1 MASKN
6 LYYNNDETVQKII
19 TQKDLDEHNSSND
32 AHSEKFNNYTLSSP
46 TGVWSAIA
54 INPNYT
60 PDIQS
65 TEGFASMGTFICT
78 YDAADCLSNQ
88 PSQYGILLNI
98 PSVLKKSDDT
108 GNAVT
113 VTQLWFAQDGDIYS
127 RVGTLANDI
136 GMQKFTKILFTSDK
150 FPARSGT
157 SFNYTNVE
165 LGQLF
170 YRTDKQNLYIYK
182 EITKT
187 NSAGEEYTTTG
198 WVSIFEGVDNAF
210 NKLTDTYQQKLT
222 FDSTPTSGSTNPV
235 TSNGIY
241 TAIKNVK
248 VTTATNTTA
257 GITKVYTTTGDNKDG
272 TMTQAAITTAV
283 NNACNQVIASYP
295 RQSDEIN
302 ETPVDGTPL
311 FILVDTEDPTKSG
324 VTAYPLRYWDAT
336 YNNSGT
342 IKVYFIGPS
351 INNHNADTNY
361 YVLKNGTMKFMYK
374 SGTGIDDGGY
384 YISTGHLMISSSS
397 YDIGVLNK
405 SADDKD
411 FDPKTEHGRY
421 YTPADADSGNYKE
434 IYSVVSLPIIDVN
447 NKTMIVF

>member
-19 TQKDLDEHNSSND
+19 TQKELDEHNTSND

-46 TGVWSAIA
+46 TGIWSAIA

-78 YDAADCLSNQ
+78 YDATDCLSNQ

-108 GNAVT
+108 GNAIT
-113 VTQLWFAQDGDIYS
+113 VTQLWFSQDGDIYS

-136 GMQKFTKILFTSDK
+136 SMQKFTKILFTSDK

-187 NSAGEEYTTTG
+187 NSAGEEYTTTD

-210 NKLTDTYQQKLT
+210 NKLTDIYQQKLT
-222 FDSTPTSGSTNPV
+222 FDSTPTEGSINPV
-235 TSNGIY
+235 TSDGIY
-241 TAIKNVK
+241 TAIKNVSSS
-248 VTTATNTTA
+248 ASGTTA
-257 GITKVYTTTGDNKDG
+257 GITKVYTTTGTNEDG

-283 NNACNQVIASYP
+283 NNACNQVIVSYP
-295 RQSDEIN
+295 RQSDEI
-302 ETPVDGTPL
+302 TKTLVDGTPL
-311 FILVDTEDPTKSG
+311 FILIDTEDPTKSG
-324 VTAYPLRYWDAT
+324 VTAYPLKYWT
-336 YNNSGT
+336 NFNSTT
-342 IKVYFIGPS
+342 IRIYFVGPS
-351 INNHNADTNY
+351 INNDTADDNY
-361 YVLKNGTMKFMYK
+361 YVLKNGTMKFK
-374 SGTGIDDGGY
+374 STSIHMGDNKYCLLEDGSSSVSAPWAFYVAVQASGEGTGIY
-384 YISTGHLMISSSS
+384 LTSTESHLSDYQKI
-397 YDIGVLNK
+397 
-405 SADDKD
+405 
-411 FDPKTEHGRY
+411 
-421 YTPADADSGNYKE
+421 YTCNIKMA
-434 IYSVVSLPIIDVN
+434 IDMT
-447 NKTMIVF
+447 NKTMMVF

>member
-19 TQKDLDEHNSSND
+19 TQKELDEHNTSND

-46 TGVWSAIA
+46 TGIWSAIA

-78 YDAADCLSNQ
+78 YDATDCLSNQ

-113 VTQLWFAQDGDIYS
+113 VTQLWFSQDGDIYS

-182 EITKT
+182 EVTKT
-187 NSAGEEYTTTG
+187 NSAGEEYTTTD
-198 WVSIFEGVDNAF
+198 WVSIFEGVNNAF
-210 NKLTDTYQQKLT
+210 NKLTDIYQQKLT
-222 FDSTPTSGSTNPV
+222 FDTTPTSGSTNPV
-235 TSNGIY
+235 TSDGIY
-241 TAIKNVK
+241 TAINSNQ
-248 VTTATNTTA
+248 ATIANSTTA
-257 GITKVYTTTGDNKDG
+257 GITKVYTTTGTKEDG

-283 NNACNQVIASYP
+283 NNACNQVIVAYP
-295 RQSDEIN
+295 KISSDEYA
-302 ETPVDGTPL
+302 TSPSDGLPL
-311 FILVDTEDPTKSG
+311 FLVMDSDSSKCG
-324 VTAYPLRYWDAT
+324 VTAYPGNWKDYEL
-336 YNNSGT
+336 
-342 IKVYFIGPS
+342 YFIGPS
-351 INNHNADTNY
+351 INNHSVDTNY
-361 YVLKNGTMKFMYK
+361 YVLREGIMKYSKDISTMGIIEGDSNTDYTAVRFSDGSTSTSALPTFILTPYGTGFVLYVDPKATLPFKYTTTINFMVRMMINPTNGTIM
-374 SGTGIDDGGY
+374 
-384 YISTGHLMISSSS
+384 
-397 YDIGVLNK
+397 
-405 SADDKD
+405 
-411 FDPKTEHGRY
+411 
-421 YTPADADSGNYKE
+421 
-434 IYSVVSLPIIDVN
+434 
-447 NKTMIVF
+447 VF